1 MVRYIFLEIVFSSM
15 YCTHG
20 TWNKAQKTHEIFAGF
35 FSMKA
40 HDNMLKKLFNSTS
53 SIFLALAHVI

>member
-40 HDNMLKKLFNSTS
+40 HDNMLKNCLT
-53 SIFLALAHVI
+53 AHRRFF